1 MKTQALSRRQFLKGT
16 GALIVSF
23 NLFPSALPLAV
34 QSMQATTPTSGEPDP
49 TQLDSWLAIGQDGTV
64 TIFTSKVELGT
75 GIETA
80 LAQIAA
86 EELDVSWHKIK
97 VDMGDTTKTIDQATT
112 SGSRTIERAGPQVRQ
127 AAAAARKE
135 LLRRAAEKLGAP
147 VEKLTVRDGVVSV
160 QGAPSK
166 RISYAQLIGGKRFN
180 VKIQAEGR
188 AGELKLAQDVKPKER
203 KEYSIVGKS
212 VPRFDLPPKVTGEAV
227 YVHDVRIPGML
238 HGRVV
243 RPPVINTPPASIDE
257 ESIKQ
262 IPGIVKIVSQGSFI
276 GIVAKTEW
284 AAMQAAKALK
294 VTWAKPSSTLPA
306 NPDELYGY
314 LKNTKSFTTL
324 KPVDK
329 GDPSAAL
336 AKAKKTYEATY
347 RWPFQMHGMIGPS
360 CAIADVR
367 GEQATVWSGC
377 QGPFRTR
384 AAVATLLNVSEKNVR
399 VIYHEASGSYGRMS
413 NDDGAEDAA
422 LLSRA
427 VGAPVRVQWSREDE
441 HGWEPKGPAQLQV
454 LKAGVDDAGR
464 VIAWDFTD
472 HSLPWTASS
481 STTLLASEQVGIK
494 AKTQGSGNGNQGGG
508 EIYAFENSKV
518 IAEQIPWIRPEPI
531 PLRTSNLRA
540 PGQLSRCFASES
552 FLNEIAA
559 DLGVDPVEFRLRYL
573 TDDQRAT
580 EVLKAAA
587 QKGQWQ
593 KRSSPASSLTGTT
606 VNGRGIA
613 MTRRSGGYVA
623 VVADVEVDKSTGKV
637 TVKRVT
643 CAHDCGLVV
652 NPDGVKNQVE
662 GNIVQ
667 GVSRALLEEVT
678 FDSSGVTSLDWNSYP
693 ILKFSDVPDLDIV
706 LINRPEVAPLG
717 AGELSTVPLPAAIAS
732 AIFDATAVRMREV
745 PFTPKRVLAGLEA
758 LPKASQ
764 AS

>member
-1 MKTQALSRRQFLKGT
+1 MNDVRLYRRQFLKGT

-23 NLFPSALPLAV
+23 NLFPSASPLSAQSV
-34 QSMQATTPTSGEPDP
+34 QPTTPTGGEPDP

-86 EELDVSWHKIK
+86 EELDVSWRRIK

-166 RISYAQLIGGKRFN
+166 HVSYAQLIGGKRFD
-180 VKIQAEGR
+180 VKIQAEGS
-188 AGELKLAQDVKPKER
+188 GGQLKLAQDVKPKDP
-203 KEYSIVGKS
+203 KEYKTVGAS
-212 VPRFDLPPKVTGEAV
+212 VPRFDLPLKVTGEAV
-227 YVHDVRIPGML
+227 YIHDVRIPGML

-243 RPPVINTPPASIDE
+243 RPPVVNSAPQSIDE
-257 ESIKQ
+257 ASIKH
-262 IPGIVKIVSQGSFI
+262 IPGVVKIVREGSFV
-276 GIVAKTEW
+276 GVVAKSEW
-284 AAMQAAKALK
+284 AAMQAAQSLK
-294 VTWAKPSSTLPA
+294 VIWSKPTIKLPA
-306 NPDELYGY
+306 NPDELYDY

-324 KPVDK
+324 KAADK
-329 GDPSAAL
+329 GNPAAAL
-336 AKAKKTYEATY
+336 SQAKKIYQATF
-347 RWPFQMHGMIGPS
+347 RWPFQLHGMIGPS
-360 CAIADVR
+360 CAVADVR
-367 GEQATVWSGC
+367 GEQVTIWSGP

-384 AAVATLLNVSEKNVR
+384 KAVATLLNVPEKNVR
-399 VIYHEASGSYGRMS
+399 VIYREASGSYGRMS

-427 VGAPVRVQWSREDE
+427 VGAPVRIQWSRQDE
-441 HGWEPKGPAQLQV
+441 HGWEPKGPAQLQM
-454 LKAGVDDAGR
+454 LRAGVNGEGR
-464 VIAWDFTD
+464 VISWEFTD
-472 HSLPWTASS
+472 YSLPWTASS
-481 STTLLASEQVGIK
+481 VTPLLASSQIGIK
-494 AKTQGSGNGNQGGG
+494 ATAQGGSNGNQGGG
-508 EIYAFENSKV
+508 EIYVFENQK
-518 IAEQIPWIRPEPI
+518 IFAEQIPWLQAEPI

-540 PGQLSRCFASES
+540 PGQLARCFASES

-573 TDDQRAT
+573 TDDQRGT

-587 QKGQWQ
+587 QKSQWQ

-606 VNGRGIA
+606 VDGRGIA

-623 VVADVEVDKSTGKV
+623 AVADVEVDKSTGKV
-637 TVKRVT
+637 TVKRIT
-643 CAHDCGLVV
+643 CAHDCGLIV

-717 AGELSTVPLPAAIAS
+717 AGELSTVPIPGAIAN

-758 LPKASQ
+758 LKASKP
-764 AS
+764 S